1 MQQKHLNTIGLITII
16 FCFGW
21 FSYYFMKEHGY
32 EKELIQKERRMQFL
46 RDSLQA
52 EESRLNIEI
61 MQDAFN
67 VNDKK

>member
-1 MQQKHLNTIGLITII
+1 
-16 FCFGW
+16 
-21 FSYYFMKEHGY
+21 MKEYGY

-61 MQDAFN
+61 MRDAFD